1 MRDGAVRRLHLSSR
15 RCADTRLHH
24 ADLRGR
30 RQEDHDH
37 RSDRF
42 RPRRQASAGGMA
54 GPCRAAIRLLP
65 VRTDHGRHGPA
76 QAETTSHRR
85 RHRRRDERKHLPLRH
100 LHADPSGHQA
110 GRTDERSRVMSTVQT
125 DLEVFNISR
134 RALLG
139 LIPAAGLVLAVA
151 FPQEVLAAD
160 DPKYGVDSMPHGWVD
175 DPLVFVAIGTDGT
188 VTITC
193 HRQEMGQGVRTS
205 LPMVVA
211 DELDADWSRVRVR
224 QAQGDEARFGNQD
237 TDGSR
242 SMRHFFAPMRHCGAA
257 ARTMLVQAAAAL
269 WGVPVTEVAA
279 SHHEV
284 VHRATNRKLG
294 YGALAIAASRL
305 PVPARDT
312 LRLKAPAQ
320 FRYIGRGNVKIVD
333 GPDIV
338 AGRGMYGI
346 DTRLDGLLYAV
357 VARPA
362 VYGGKVVSHDASAAL
377 KVPGVVRVVEIA
389 GTPPPSEFQPL
400 GGIAV
405 IATNTL
411 AAIQGRNALKIQW
424 DDGSNASYDSTTYKA
439 ALESAARNPGKVVR
453 DDGNAAAAMASAARR
468 VQAEYYIPHLAQ
480 APMEPPA
487 ATARIVDGRCEVWT
501 ATQAPQATRDRV
513 SKRLGLPFDH
523 VTVNVTLLGGG
534 FGRKSKPDYVVEAAL
549 LSRAMDGAPVKV
561 TWTREDDV
569 QHGYYHTVSVER
581 LEAGLDAAGKPVA
594 WLHRSVAPSI
604 ASIFG
609 PDSQHEAP
617 FERGMGLA
625 NVPFL
630 IPNLRV
636 ENPAAQAHTRI
647 GWYRSVSNI
656 PHAFA
661 IQSFVAELAAAA
673 GRDPKDYLL
682 ELLGPARRI
691 DPRTISDSWNYSE
704 SPVLYPLDTGRLRR
718 VIETAAQQA
727 GWGRTLPAG
736 QGLGIAAHYSFVT
749 YVAAVVQVAVNEKGE
764 VAIPRIDLVMDSGA
778 QVNPDRVRSQIE
790 GACVMGAGN
799 ALVSEISFK
808 AGRVE
813 QSNFHDY
820 QVARINVAPRDI
832 RVHLVASDFDVP
844 LGGVG
849 EPGVP
854 PIAPA
859 LCNAIFAA
867 TGKRIR
873 RLPIRDQLAANGT

>member
-1 MRDGAVRRLHLSSR
+1 MI
-15 RCADTRLHH
+15 
-24 ADLRGR
+24 
-30 RQEDHDH
+30 Q
-37 RSDRF
+37 
-42 RPRRQASAGGMA
+42 
-54 GPCRAAIRLLP
+54 
-65 VRTDHGRHGPA
+65 
-76 QAETTSHRR
+76 
-85 RHRRRDERKHLPLRH
+85 
-100 LHADPSGHQA
+100 
-110 GRTDERSRVMSTVQT
+110 
-125 DLEVFNISR
+125 NISR
-134 RALLG
+134 RAFLG
-139 LIPAAGLVLAVA
+139 AMGAVGLVLAVGGQRRVA
-151 FPQEVLAAD
+151 AAD
-160 DPKYGVDSMPHGWVD
+160 EPKYGADSMPHGWVD
-175 DPLVFVAIGTDGT
+175 NPLAFVAIAPDGT
-188 VTITC
+188 VTIVC
-193 HRQEMGQGVRTS
+193 HRSEMGQGVRTS
-205 LPMVVA
+205 LPMVLA
-211 DELDADWSRVRVR
+211 DELEADWRRVRVR
-224 QAQGDEARFGNQD
+224 QATGDEERFGNQD

-242 SMRHFFAPMRHCGAA
+242 SMRHFFAPMRRCGAA
-257 ARTMLVQAAAAL
+257 ARNMLEQAAAAS
-269 WGVPVTEVAA
+269 WGVPLGEVEAIN
-279 SHHEV
+279 HEV
-284 VHRATNRKLG
+284 VHRPTNRRIG
-294 YGALAIAASRL
+294 YGELAAAASRL
-305 PVPARDT
+305 PVPARGR
-312 LRLKAPAQ
+312 LRLKTPSQ
-320 FRYIGRGNVKIVD
+320 FRYIGKDEVRLVD
-333 GPDIV
+333 GPDMV
-338 AGRGMYGI
+338 TGRATYGI
-346 DTRLDGLLYAV
+346 DAVLDGMLYAV
-357 VARPA
+357 VARPP
-362 VYGGKVVSHDASAAL
+362 VYGGKVASYDAAATL
-377 KVPGVVRVVEIA
+377 KVPGVVQVVEISE
-389 GTPPPSEFQPL
+389 TPPPSEFQPL

-405 IATNTL
+405 IARNTW
-411 AAIQGRNALKIQW
+411 AAMQGRQALKITWQ
-424 DDGSNASYDSTTYKA
+424 DGPNAAYDSTAYRAT
-439 ALESAARNPGKVVR
+439 LEQAARAPGEVVR
-453 DDGNAAAAMASAARR
+453 NQGDVAAAMSSAARR
-468 VQAEYYIPHLAQ
+468 VEAEYYIPHMAQ

-513 SKRLGLPFDH
+513 SKRLGLPFDN

-636 ENPAAQAHTRI
+636 ENPAAQAHARI

-673 GRDPKDYLL
+673 GRDPKVYLL
-682 ELLGPARRI
+682 ELLGPVRRI
-691 DPRTISDSWNYSE
+691 DPRTISDSWNYTE

-727 GWGRTLPAG
+727 GWGRKLPAG

-749 YVAAVVQVAVNEKGE
+749 YVAAVAQVVVNEKGE
-764 VAIPRIDLVMDSGA
+764 IAIPRVDVALDCGP